1 MSYVSSVL
9 QPDEKIRFITRLH
22 WNIFIPGVC
31 LGVLALIT
39 GLFAAAATE
48 VRIPFLWITTFLAIV
63 ALAALLQAWFK
74 QATTEIAVTDRRI
87 IYKTGFISLDSNEM
101 QMDKVQSVEVKQTVM
116 GRLLNYGDVRI
127 LGAGQQNMEQLKNI
141 ESPIEFRNH
150 VTGE

>member
-9 QPDEKIRFITRLH
+9 QPDEKIRFVTRIH
-22 WNIFIPGVC
+22 WNIFIPGLC

-39 GLFAAAATE
+39 GSFAAVATE
-48 VRIPFLWITTFLAIV
+48 VRVPFLWITVFLTV
-63 ALAALLQAWFK
+63 LALAGLSQAWFK
-74 QATTEIAVTDRRI
+74 RSTTEIAVTDRRI
-87 IYKTGFISLDSNEM
+87 IYKTGFIALDSNEM
-101 QMDKVQSVEVKQTVM
+101 QMDKVQSVEVKQTVI